1 MNYEK
6 IDLKKT
12 KYCINSRNCQFVLF
26 IMKMFNDSES
36 LCYPNFKT
44 LLYILCELN
53 EYFYENL
60 MFLIGSHEAILNLD
74 SAVKIPHL
82 FAI

>member
-1 MNYEK
+1 
-6 IDLKKT
+6 
-12 KYCINSRNCQFVLF
+12 
-26 IMKMFNDSES
+26 MFNDSES

-74 SAVKIPHL
+74 SAVKIPHQ